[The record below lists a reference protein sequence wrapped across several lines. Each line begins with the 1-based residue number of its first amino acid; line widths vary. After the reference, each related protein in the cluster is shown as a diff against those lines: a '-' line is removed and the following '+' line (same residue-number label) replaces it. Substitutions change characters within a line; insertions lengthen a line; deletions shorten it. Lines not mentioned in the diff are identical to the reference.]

1 LGETTKTSAAGKEV
15 GKTRSPFTQPFFPRS
30 FGLQASRF
38 SELVA
43 SMPSTS
49 LWMMNTGYVGSN
61 IKVKIRHSSAML
73 EALLAGNIAWKTDP
87 DFGYDIVDIDSPANV
102 DLLATVPAE
111 ILNPTLAIEEEIY
124 RDWVE
129 RMKKDRREF
138 LRSHNVAATIINTI

>member
-1 LGETTKTSAAGKEV
+1 
-15 GKTRSPFTQPFFPRS
+15 
-30 FGLQASRF
+30 
-38 SELVA
+38 
-43 SMPSTS
+43 M
-49 LWMMNTGYVGSN
+49 
-61 IKVKIRHSSAML
+61 
-73 EALLAGNIAWKTDP
+73 
-87 DFGYDIVDIDSPANV
+87 DIDSPANV